1 LSIAEEF
8 SAARASEPLAVQPP
22 SRRRYG
28 GSALDFCTMSRF
40 TFVSAGESHGPQ
52 LTVIVTGMPAG
63 VRLNRDRINRDMA
76 RRQHGYGR
84 GGRMKIEHDEAEIA
98 GGVRGGETLGS
109 PIAIVIRNDDF
120 KNWEAAMG
128 VWDVDAADAE
138 KRRVHAPRPGH
149 VDLIGGMKYDR
160 RDLRDVLERASAR
173 ETASR
178 VAAGAIAKELLRNFG
193 IEFRS
198 GVVSL
203 GAAGDPDYAAT
214 WDELAAVD
222 DDSPLRAVNKQSE
235 AAMVAEVDKARE
247 AGETLGGT
255 IVVAAHNVPVGL
267 GSYVQWNE
275 KLDGRIAQAILS
287 IHAVK
292 AVAIGDG
299 VAAAQ
304 RVGSDVHDAIYFND
318 ERRYHRTTN
327 RAGGLEGGVTNGQ
340 DVVVRAYMKPIST
353 LRRGLPSVDIETREP
368 HRSQW
373 ERSDV
378 TAVPACGVVCEVMLA
393 ITLADAMREKFG
405 GDSLGEMRANFEAYR
420 QRVLNY

>member
-1 LSIAEEF
+1 
-8 SAARASEPLAVQPP
+8 
-22 SRRRYG
+22 
-28 GSALDFCTMSRF
+28 MSRF
-40 TFVSAGESHGPQ
+40 TFLSAGESHGPQ
-52 LTVIVTGMPAG
+52 LTVIVTGVPAG
-63 VRLNRDRINRDMA
+63 LRLDRERINRDMS

-84 GGRMKIEHDEAEIA
+84 GGRMKIEHDEVEIA

-109 PIAIVIRNDDF
+109 PIAIVVRNDDF

-128 VWDVDAADAE
+128 VWKVDAAEAQ

-160 RDLRDVLERASAR
+160 RDLRDILERASAR

-178 VAAGAIAKELLRNFG
+178 VAAGAIAKELLRAFG
-193 IEFRS
+193 IELRS
-198 GVVSL
+198 GVVSI
-203 GAAGDPDYAAT
+203 GAAGDPDYAPS
-214 WDELAAVD
+214 WNELVNVD
-222 DDSPLRAVNKQSE
+222 DDSPMRAIDQAAE
-235 AAMVAEVDKARE
+235 PAMVAEVDRARE

-255 IVVAAHNVPVGL
+255 IVAAAHNVPVGL

-275 KLDGRIAQAILS
+275 KLDGRIAQAVLS

-299 VAAAQ
+299 VAAAK
-304 RVGSDVHDAIYFND
+304 RVGSEVHDPIYFD
-318 ERRYHRTTN
+318 EERRYHRTSN
-327 RAGGLEGGVTNGQ
+327 HAGGLEGGVTNGQ

-353 LRRGLPSVDIETREP
+353 LRRGLPSVDIETHEP

-378 TAVPACGVVCEVMLA
+378 TAVPACGVVCEAMLA
-393 ITLADAMREKFG
+393 IALADAMREKFG
-405 GDSLGEMRANFEAYR
+405 GDSLGEMMANFLAYSG
-420 QRVLNY
+420 RVGKY

>member
-1 LSIAEEF
+1 M
-8 SAARASEPLAVQPP
+8 AA
-22 SRRRYG
+22 
-28 GSALDFCTMSRF
+28 MSRF

-63 VRLNRDRINRDMA
+63 VRLDRDRINLDLK

-84 GGRMKIEHDEAEIA
+84 GGRMKIESDEVDVA

-109 PIAIVIRNDDF
+109 PIAIVIRNRDFENWRGAMDPWTLDD
-120 KNWEAAMG
+120 
-128 VWDVDAADAE
+128 ADAQ

-160 RDLRDVLERASAR
+160 RDLRDILERASAR

-178 VAAGAIAKELLRNFG
+178 VAAGAMAKELLRHFG
-193 IEFRS
+193 IEIRS
-198 GVVSL
+198 GAVSV
-203 GAAGDPDYAAT
+203 GDAGDPDYAPS
-214 WDELAAVD
+214 WEELTSVD
-222 DDSPLRAVNKQSE
+222 DESPLRAVNRE
-235 AAMVAEVDKARE
+235 HEPAMIAAVDRARE
-247 AGETLGGT
+247 LGETLGGT
-255 IVVAAHNVPVGL
+255 IVVAARGVPIGL
-267 GSYVQWNE
+267 GSYIQWTE

-292 AVAIGDG
+292 AVSIGDG
-299 VAAAQ
+299 VANA
-304 RVGSDVHDAIYFND
+304 RRIGSEVHDPIEYDGAYK
-318 ERRYHRTTN
+318 RTSN

-353 LRRGLPSVDIETREP
+353 LRRGLPSVDIETREA

-378 TAVPACGVVCEVMLA
+378 TAVPACGVVCEAMLA
-393 ITLADAMREKFG
+393 IALADAMREKFG
-405 GDSLGEMRANFEAYR
+405 GDSLDEMRR
-420 QRVLNY
+420 NYDGYLAQVGKF

>member
-1 LSIAEEF
+1 
-8 SAARASEPLAVQPP
+8 
-22 SRRRYG
+22 
-28 GSALDFCTMSRF
+28 MSRF

-63 VRLNRDRINRDMA
+63 VRLDRERINRDIA

-128 VWDVDAADAE
+128 VWDIDAAEAG

-222 DDSPLRAVNKQSE
+222 DDSPLRAVNRNAE

-255 IVVAAHNVPVGL
+255 IVVAAHNVPIGL

-304 RVGSDVHDAIYFND
+304 RIGSEVHDPIYFD
-318 ERRYHRTTN
+318 DVRRYHRTSN

-353 LRRGLPSVDIETREP
+353 LRRGLPSVDIDTREP

-378 TAVPACGVVCEVMLA
+378 TAVPACGVVCEAMLA

-405 GDSLGEMRANFEAYR
+405 GDSLGEMRANFDAYLAR
-420 QRVLNY
+420 ISTY

>member
-1 LSIAEEF
+1 
-8 SAARASEPLAVQPP
+8 
-22 SRRRYG
+22 
-28 GSALDFCTMSRF
+28 MSRF
-40 TFVSAGESHGPQ
+40 TFLSAGESHGPQ
-52 LTVIVTGMPAG
+52 LTVIVTGVPAG
-63 VRLNRDRINRDMA
+63 VRLDRDRINRDLA

-84 GGRMKIEHDEAEIA
+84 GGRMKIEHDEIEIV

-109 PIAIVIRNDDF
+109 PVAIVIRNDDF

-128 VWDVDAADAE
+128 VWEIDADEAH

-178 VAAGAIAKELLRNFG
+178 VAAGAIAKELLRSFG
-193 IEFRS
+193 IELRS
-198 GVVSL
+198 GVVSI
-203 GAAGDPDYAAT
+203 GPVGDPDRVTT
-214 WDELAAVD
+214 WDDLGAVD
-222 DDSPLRAVNKQSE
+222 DDSPMRAVDRDAE
-235 AAMVAEVDKARE
+235 AAMVAAVDQARE

-255 IVVAAHNVPVGL
+255 IVAAAHNVPIGL

-304 RVGSDVHDAIYFND
+304 RVGSEVHDPIYFD
-318 ERRYHRTTN
+318 EERRYQRTTN

-353 LRRGLPSVDIETREP
+353 LRRGLPSVDIETHEP

-378 TAVPACGVVCEVMLA
+378 TAVPACGVVCEAMLA
-393 ITLADAMREKFG
+393 MALADAMREKFG
-405 GDSLGEMRANFEAYR
+405 GDSLGEMTANFAAYQER
-420 QRVLNY
+420 LTKY

>member
-1 LSIAEEF
+1 MAH
-8 SAARASEPLAVQPP
+8 
-22 SRRRYG
+22 
-28 GSALDFCTMSRF
+28 F
-40 TFVSAGESHGPQ
+40 TFLSAGESHGPQ

-63 VRLNRDRINRDMA
+63 VRLDRERINRDVT

-84 GGRMKIEHDEAEIA
+84 GGRMKIEHDEVEIA

-109 PIAIVIRNDDF
+109 PIALVVRNDDF
-120 KNWEAAMG
+120 KSWEAAMG
-128 VWDVDAADAE
+128 VWDVDAGEAQ

-173 ETASR
+173 ETAAR
-178 VAAGAIAKELLRNFG
+178 VAAGAMAKELLRQFD
-193 IEFRS
+193 IELRS
-198 GVVSL
+198 GVVSI
-203 GAAGDPDYAAT
+203 GVGGDPDYAPT
-214 WDELAAVD
+214 WDELTAVD
-222 DDSPLRAVNKQSE
+222 EDSPLRAVDRTAE
-235 AAMVAEVDKARE
+235 PAMVAEIDKARE
-247 AGETLGGT
+247 AGETIGGT

-292 AVAIGDG
+292 AVSIGDG
-299 VAAAQ
+299 VAAA
-304 RVGSDVHDAIYFND
+304 RRSGSDVHDAIYFD
-318 ERRYHRTTN
+318 ATQRYHRNSN

-353 LRRGLPSVDIETREP
+353 LRRGLPSVDIETHEP

-373 ERSDV
+373 ERSDI
-378 TAVPACGVVCEVMLA
+378 TAVPACGVVCEAMLA

-405 GDSLGEMRANFEAYR
+405 GDSLGEMRANVDAYLAR
-420 QRVLNY
+420 INQY

>member
-1 LSIAEEF
+1 M
-8 SAARASEPLAVQPP
+8 AA
-22 SRRRYG
+22 
-28 GSALDFCTMSRF
+28 MSRF

-63 VRLNRDRINRDMA
+63 VCLDRDRINLDLK

-84 GGRMKIEHDEAEIA
+84 GGRMKIESDEVEIA

-109 PIAIVIRNDDF
+109 PIAIVVRNRDYE
-120 KNWEAAMG
+120 NWRGAMDPWTLDEA
-128 VWDVDAADAE
+128 E
-138 KRRVHAPRPGH
+138 TKKRRVHAPRPGH

-178 VAAGAIAKELLRNFG
+178 VAAGAIGKELLRHFG
-193 IEFRS
+193 IEIRS
-198 GVVSL
+198 GVVSV
-203 GAAGDPDYAAT
+203 GDAGDPDYAPS

-222 DDSPLRAVNKQSE
+222 DESPLRAVNRE
-235 AAMVAEVDKARE
+235 HEPAMIAAVDRARE
-247 AGETLGGT
+247 LGETLGGT
-255 IVVAAHNVPVGL
+255 IVAAARGVPIGL
-267 GSYVQWNE
+267 GSYVQWTE

-292 AVAIGDG
+292 AVSIGDG
-299 VAAAQ
+299 VANA
-304 RVGSDVHDAIYFND
+304 RRLGSEVHDPIEFDGAYK
-318 ERRYHRTTN
+318 RTSN
-327 RAGGLEGGVTNGQ
+327 RAGGLEGGVTNGE

-353 LRRGLPSVDIETREP
+353 LRRGLPSVDIETHEA

-378 TAVPACGVVCEVMLA
+378 TAVPACGVVCEAMLA
-393 ITLADAMREKFG
+393 IALADAMREKFG
-405 GDSLGEMRANFEAYR
+405 GDSLAEMRRNYDAYIAQLAR
-420 QRVLNY
+420 F